1 MRGIAAILGLGLA
14 VAVARPAVGADLPV
28 FTDITEQAG
37 IRFKHSI
44 GDFKLSNIVEGTGAG
59 ALFFDFDNDG
69 WLDIYLVTGRWHEDV
84 SDNFGRQLR
93 GKLSNR
99 LYRNN
104 HDGTFTDVT
113 ERAGVGGKGFSFGA
127 SAADFDHDG
136 DLDLYVLTYGENEFY
151 RNEGNGKFTDISKS
165 SGLADPRWSLHS
177 VWFDYDDDGDLDVFV
192 VNYLEYDKGKFRAY
206 YAAANYPG
214 PLSYPGQPD
223 ALYRNNGDGTFTE
236 VTKEAGLYNEEGRGM
251 GVTLADF
258 DNDGRP
264 DLYVTNDAMANDLF
278 RNLGGGKFKEEA
290 LEREA
295 AFGES
300 GQNVSS
306 MGPCFGD
313 VDHDGWLDLYVPDM
327 DYGCL
332 LMNRRDRFEDRT
344 TATGLAVICGQYIGW
359 GGILFDYDNDGWMDL
374 FIANGNAHNEYTEN
388 PVLVRSDGQ
397 GRFID
402 VARQSGT
409 YFQKKYVG
417 RGASFADFDNDGD
430 LDLLVVNLNSAP
442 KLLRNDGGNRNHWLM
457 VAPRTA
463 GGKRDAVGARV
474 TVTAGPLVQFLDAC
488 PTRCYLSQGDPRLH
502 FGLGTATKVDRVEV
516 RWPDGSKS
524 EVKDVPANKVLTIVQ
539 PAG

>member
-1 MRGIAAILGLGLA
+1 
-14 VAVARPAVGADLPV
+14 
-28 FTDITEQAG
+28 
-37 IRFKHSI
+37 
-44 GDFKLSNIVEGTGAG
+44 
-59 ALFFDFDNDG
+59 
-69 WLDIYLVTGRWHEDV
+69 
-84 SDNFGRQLR
+84 
-93 GKLSNR
+93 
-99 LYRNN
+99 
-104 HDGTFTDVT
+104 
-113 ERAGVGGKGFSFGA
+113 
-127 SAADFDHDG
+127 
-136 DLDLYVLTYGENEFY
+136 
-151 RNEGNGKFTDISKS
+151 
-165 SGLADPRWSLHS
+165 
-177 VWFDYDDDGDLDVFV
+177 
-192 VNYLEYDKGKFRAY
+192 
-206 YAAANYPG
+206 
-214 PLSYPGQPD
+214 
-223 ALYRNNGDGTFTE
+223 ALYRNNGDGTFTD

-264 DLYVTNDAMANDLF
+264 DLYVTNDAMANELF

-300 GQNVSS
+300 GQGVSS
-306 MGPCFGD
+306 MGPTFGD
-313 VDHDGWLDLYVPDM
+313 VDHDGWLDLYIPDM

-374 FIANGNAHNEYTEN
+374 FISNGNAHNEYPED
-388 PVLVRSDGQ
+388 PVLVRNDGQ

-402 VARQSGT
+402 VARQSGE

-457 VAPRTA
+457 VAPKVA
-463 GGKRDAVGARV
+463 GGKRDAIGARV

-488 PTRCYLSQGDPRLH
+488 PTRSYLSQGDPRLH

-516 RWPDGSKS
+516 RWPDGTKT
-524 EVKDVPANKVLTIVQ
+524 ELKDVPANKVLTIVQ
-539 PAG
+539 PAK